1 MMNLYLNMGY
11 KIPMEILYTPIGR
24 MHCDLL
30 DPDTAPKF
38 YTESTIKGTIEI
50 FEAYGEGLA
59 GLNEYDH
66 IMVFFHFHRSVGYS
80 LRQKRRGVGEL
91 RGVFSLCSPN
101 RPNGIGMSILK
112 LIKVE
117 GNMLYVENVDLLDG
131 TPILD
136 IKPYKPQDYPGS
148 TKD

>member
-1 MMNLYLNMGY
+1 MMNFYLNMGY
-11 KIPMEILYTPIGR
+11 KIPMEILYTAIGL
-24 MHCDLL
+24 MHCELFDS
-30 DPDTAPKF
+30 DTAPKF

-50 FEAYGEGLA
+50 FEAYKEGLA

-66 IMVFFHFHRSVGYS
+66 IMVFFHFHRSSGYS
-80 LRQKRRGVGEL
+80 LMQKRRGQGEL

-112 LIKVE
+112 LIKVQD
-117 GNMLYVENVDLLDG
+117 NMLHVENVDLLDN

-136 IKPYKPQDYPGS
+136 IKPYKPMDYPIG

>member
-1 MMNLYLNMGY
+1 MNFYLNMSY
-11 KIPMEILYTPIGR
+11 KIPMEILYTAIGL
-24 MHCDLL
+24 MHCELFDS
-30 DPDTAPKF
+30 DTAPKF

-50 FEAYGEGLA
+50 FEAYKEGLA

-66 IMVFFHFHRSVGYS
+66 IMVFFHFHRSSGYS
-80 LRQKRRGVGEL
+80 LMQKRRGQGEL

-112 LIKVE
+112 LIKVQD
-117 GNMLYVENVDLLDG
+117 NMLHVENVDLLDN

-136 IKPYKPQDYPGS
+136 IKPYKPMDYPIG